1 MAYDVNKLARLSH
14 LKSMAEAAKID
25 YTAKIGVVDKK
36 IDDQIKAT
44 NAVVAKAFKSG
55 KVDGNTVNLYTSDN
69 MTGDA
74 AFSFDFP
81 IEMVLDQAKTAFVP
95 KFAFSEETY
104 TGATNPKL
112 EGKPVMVL
120 AVKGSDGSVTY
131 SFLNMATLVD
141 TYTAKAGDGSATVTV
156 EGYEITVNVEV
167 SAKEGNL
174 LQKDESGK
182 LFVSVDQTDK
192 ADKVKAATKGHIA
205 ALDENGNLTDAGI
218 AKDDVV
224 TKVVPAA
231 VGNIA
236 TLGTDGKLVDS
247 GVLATEVVLKEAGK
261 GLSTEDYTTEEK
273 NKLKGISEGANK
285 TEVST
290 TNGYVKVDGTEVK
303 VYELPTDVV
312 KDDDIKDVVRTGN
325 VATDAE
331 VTEMLK
337 EVFPTE

>member
-14 LKSMAEAAKID
+14 LKSMAEAAKTD
-25 YTAKIGVVDKK
+25 YTAKIGVIDKK

-120 AVKGSDGSVTY
+120 AVKGTDNSVTY

-167 SAKEGNL
+167 SEKEGNL
-174 LQKDESGK
+174 LQKDENGK
-182 LFVSVDQTDK
+182 LFVSVDQTGK
-192 ADKVKAATKGHIA
+192 ADKVTGATEGNLA
-205 ALDENGNLTDAGI
+205 ALDNNGNLTDSGI
-218 AKDDVV
+218 AKDNVV
-224 TKVVPAA
+224 V
-231 VGNIA
+231 
-236 TLGTDGKLVDS
+236 
-247 GVLATEVVLKEAGK
+247 
-261 GLSTEDYTTEEK
+261 
-273 NKLKGISEGANK
+273 
-285 TEVST
+285 
-290 TNGYVKVDGTEVK
+290 
-303 VYELPTDVV
+303 
-312 KDDDIKDVVRTGN
+312 DDDIKDVVRTGN